1 MSHSKNNTEE
11 IQVFKR
17 KGELK
22 ARQPN
27 DNPKIHYSVN
37 LQLEVLI
44 LILSPFQ

>member
-11 IQVFKR
+11 IQVLKR

-22 ARQPN
+22 DRQTN
-27 DNPKIHYSVN
+27 DYLRIHYSVN